1 MAPSRS
7 AEDNIESFNL
17 ALKPGTHLWL
27 SLHENVSRP
36 QDLFESVR
44 EHSNLAMMDA
54 TRIISASQLVA
65 AANMAVI
72 RDSKQTMAWDTV
84 LQAASSSHW
93 GHVLRDNSFG
103 EDSPETHDATIVA
116 LAVGGTRKEFEI
128 ALKDVGLKNP
138 RPVCPYFERQR
149 TPEEIA
155 DFYKWYKITSDEV
168 AMSSLE
174 QAILTRVSTKYV

>member
-1 MAPSRS
+1 MAPK
-7 AEDNIESFNL
+7 DNIESFNL
-17 ALKPGTHLWL
+17 ALKPETHLWL

-36 QDLFESVR
+36 QDLFASAR
-44 EHSNLAMMDA
+44 EHDNLAIMDA
-54 TRIISASQLVA
+54 RRIISLSQLVA

-116 LAVGGTRKEFEI
+116 LAVGGSRKDFES
-128 ALKDVGLKNP
+128 ALKEVGLTNP
-138 RPVCPYFERQR
+138 QPVSPYFERQR